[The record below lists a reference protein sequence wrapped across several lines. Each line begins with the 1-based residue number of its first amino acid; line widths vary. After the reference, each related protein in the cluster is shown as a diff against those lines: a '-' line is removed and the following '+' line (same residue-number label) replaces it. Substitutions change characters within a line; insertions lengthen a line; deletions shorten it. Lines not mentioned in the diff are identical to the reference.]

1 MIDLH
6 LHSTFS
12 DGELSP
18 SEVVQKAK
26 QEGIS
31 VLSLTDHDST
41 LGWKEAKETCDK
53 LGIRFIP
60 GVELE
65 AATNIAQSK
74 YIHILGYNFTNHKVI
89 EYYLQNLMHERI
101 YIVKKYVELFEK
113 LGIKTSFEEIL
124 SITPGLHLTA
134 YNIPIFLCKNGYFND
149 FNDAKEKF
157 INPSSEYYIP
167 RSFYNVDFIIDLI
180 IKAGGIPVIAH
191 PYRLPQKGN
200 ELETYI
206 ANLKQKG
213 IVGIETYYSE
223 HSQEDIAF
231 YEMLAKKYNLLQ
243 TVGSDWHSSEYGIPM
258 GLSVSNEEEIVN
270 SLLNLKG
277 NS

>member
-12 DGELSP
+12 DGDLSP
-18 SEVVQKAK
+18 SEIVKKANQK
-26 QEGIS
+26 GIS
-31 VLSLTDHDST
+31 ALSLTDHDSI
-41 LGWKEAKETCDK
+41 LGLEEAKENCDK
-53 LGIRFIP
+53 FGIRFIP

-65 AATNIAQSK
+65 AATDITQSK
-74 YIHILGYNFTNHKVI
+74 YIHILGYNFKKPKVL
-89 EYYLQNLMHERI
+89 EDYLYNLQQERI

-113 LGIKTSFEEIL
+113 LGITTSFEEIL

-134 YNIPIFLCKNGYFND
+134 YNIPIFLCKKGYFND
-149 FNDAKEKF
+149 FNDAKETF
-157 INPSSEYYIP
+157 INPGSEYYIP
-167 RSFYNVDFIIDLI
+167 RNFYNVDFIIDLI

-200 ELETYI
+200 ELETYV

-223 HSQEDIAF
+223 HSQEEIAF

-243 TVGSDWHSSEYGIPM
+243 TVGSDWHSYEYGIPM
-258 GLSVSNEEEIVN
+258 GLSVSGEEEIVN